1 MHIVPAQFSRWI
13 GRAGNCGGSVPPRGW
28 KSHMFQPNR
37 AKRKTG
43 TLCKRI
49 PRSCQGRMGGRAG
62 SFCCLFVRFWTP
74 SGQTSLQCQPGSKQK
89 CNYNR
94 RASRCRVTPNAQLT
108 GQRPRAQRR
117 YTCLRVGN
125 LVSGPAFGR
134 SLAEKALKSAD
145 RPEEGRPLRLPE

>member
-37 AKRKTG
+37 AKSKTG

-62 SFCCLFVRFWTP
+62 SFCYLFVRFWTP
-74 SGQTSLQCQPGSKQK
+74 SGQTSLQGEPGSKK
-89 CNYNR
+89 ECDYNPPQTNEN
-94 RASRCRVTPNAQLT
+94 VTSHIYSGSSQLFFT
-108 GQRPRAQRR
+108 KE
-117 YTCLRVGN
+117 
-125 LVSGPAFGR
+125 GR
-134 SLAEKALKSAD
+134 SQWSPIWFSVRGHTCVHSSCNCQVRISASNNHC
-145 RPEEGRPLRLPE
+145 PP